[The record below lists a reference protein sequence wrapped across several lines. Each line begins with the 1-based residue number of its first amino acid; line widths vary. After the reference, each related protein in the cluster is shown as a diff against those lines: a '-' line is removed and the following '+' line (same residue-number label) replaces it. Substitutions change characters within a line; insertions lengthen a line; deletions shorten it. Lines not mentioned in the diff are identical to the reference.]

1 MARVTWLAW
10 RDLKEGN
17 VSWAGHQAAQARTR
31 APFRL
36 PARSSGLLAVKVLF
50 LDAADGFVVRQC
62 FT

>member
-17 VSWAGHQAAQARTR
+17 VSWAGHQAAQAR
-31 APFRL
+31 AMAAA
-36 PARSSGLLAVKVLF
+36 ARSSGLLAVKVLF

>member
-17 VSWAGHQAAQARTR
+17 VSWAGHQAAQAPAMTV
-31 APFRL
+31 A
-36 PARSSGLLAVKVLF
+36 ARSSGLLAVKVLF

>member
-17 VSWAGHQAAQARTR
+17 VSWAGHQAAQARAR
-31 APFRL
+31 P

>member
-17 VSWAGHQAAQARTR
+17 VSWAGHQAAQAR
-31 APFRL
+31 AHARL
-36 PARSSGLLAVKVLF
+36 PTRSSSLLAVKVLF
-50 LDAADGFVVRQC
+50 LDAADGFFVRQC

>member
-17 VSWAGHQAAQARTR
+17 VSWAGHQAAQA
-31 APFRL
+31 RL

>member
-17 VSWAGHQAAQARTR
+17 VSWAGHQAA
-31 APFRL
+31 
-36 PARSSGLLAVKVLF
+36 RSSGLLAVKVLF
-50 LDAADGFVVRQC
+50 LEAADGFVVRQC